1 MMEILKAILIVALA
15 LFLVVIGIA
24 IGVDGRV
31 IAESGKVQL
40 IGSTPDGKVEF
51 YKVTEYGIDCVAAV
65 GHLHGKTVAIA
76 CP

>member
-1 MMEILKAILIVALA
+1 VRLAEVATIISILVLVGILGHWSYNERLA
-15 LFLVVIGIA
+15 V
-24 IGVDGRV
+24 
-31 IAESGKVQL
+31 AESNGVHL

-51 YKVTEYGIDCVAAV
+51 YQIKDCVAAV